1 MGKLSSPV
9 LFTNIR
15 CPRYSPQGYHLS
27 IGMPPTRI
35 ACYKVPILTGIK
47 QFTLLIALACIVI
60 PPVGYLFS
68 LNAVE
73 SYVAGRLQGELQG
86 RYIGDV
92 RRLMDGEIELKAAIN
107 ANIEEFLRHRQLSRF
122 GLHPRITVRTSQGE
136 ILYPAELELSSYQA
150 SGLDRMTVA
159 TENMAL
165 LNQGLKLSVS
175 LNIGHRTIIANV
187 LLVLWI
193 CAGSASFLTL
203 HFYNTKHARAEAA
216 RQTEQIMELSDLRHQ
231 ALDRLAQ
238 ATENQQLLE
247 DQVAR
252 LRQELSAVKESAH
265 QTEDGLLE
273 ELVKLEERLSRNLES
288 QQQQEQH
295 IAALQ
300 EQIQKFDGQALR
312 EHKQKVKAAEM
323 VEKRFAAIYK
333 SLRIHNYAIDGF
345 VELTDEMQIRAEEL
359 LQMLHTDPGKIS
371 IKRKVFGNKSTITVF
386 EVLFG
391 YKGRLYYRT
400 SDQRI
405 EVLAI
410 GTKNSQQ
417 RDLAFLKRL

>member
-1 MGKLSSPV
+1 
-9 LFTNIR
+9 
-15 CPRYSPQGYHLS
+15 
-27 IGMPPTRI
+27 MPPTRI
-35 ACYKVPILTGIK
+35 ACYKVPILAGIK

-68 LNAVE
+68 LNAAE
-73 SYVAGRLQGELQG
+73 GYIAGRLQSELQG
-86 RYIGDV
+86 LYIGDA
-92 RRLMDGEIELKAAIN
+92 RQLMDGEIELKAAIN
-107 ANIEEFLRHRQLSRF
+107 ANIEEFLRHKQLSRF
-122 GLHPRITVRTSQGE
+122 GLHPRITVRTPQGE

-165 LNQGLKLSVS
+165 LNQGLKLRVS

-187 LLVLWI
+187 LLALWI
-193 CAGSASFLTL
+193 CAGSVSFLIL

-216 RQTEQIMELSDLRHQ
+216 RQAEQIMELSDLRHQ

-238 ATENQQLLE
+238 ATENQQSLE

-265 QTEDGLLE
+265 QTEDGLLD
-273 ELVKLEERLSRNLES
+273 ELVKLEDRLSRNLES

-300 EQIQKFDGQALR
+300 EQILKFDGQALR
-312 EHKQKVKAAEM
+312 EHKQKVKTAEM

-333 SLRIHNYAIDGF
+333 SLRIHKYAIDGF

-371 IKRKVFGNKSTITVF
+371 IKRKVFGNKSTITAF

-391 YKGRLYYRT
+391 YKGRLYYHT